1 MLAKQTSQS
10 TFRQPISWMG
20 LLTTTAVFSI
30 VTGAVLV
37 AFDSKR
43 PTSAA
48 AASTTV
54 ETASATSQ
62 SPLGLRVTSRKQQ
75 VEIRWDHNSRPV
87 TSASKAVMKIT
98 EGETTELIRL
108 DHRDL
113 QDGFV
118 SYTPM
123 TKEVQVRFV
132 VIAPDGTSVSE
143 SARVVAIP

>member
-30 VTGAVLV
+30 VTGAVV
-37 AFDSKR
+37 VGFDSKH
-43 PTSAA
+43 PTSA

-123 TKEVQVRFV
+123 TKEVQVRFD

>member
-10 TFRQPISWMG
+10 TFKQPISWMG
-20 LLTTTAVFSI
+20 LLTTTAVFSV
-30 VTGAVLV
+30 VTGAVV
-37 AFDSKR
+37 VGFDSKH
-43 PTSAA
+43 PTSA

-87 TSASKAVMKIT
+87 TNASKAVMKIT

>member
-30 VTGAVLV
+30 VTGAVV
-37 AFDSKR
+37 VGFDSKH
-43 PTSAA
+43 PTSA

-87 TSASKAVMKIT
+87 TNASKAVMKIT

>member
-10 TFRQPISWMG
+10 TFKQPISWMG
-20 LLTTTAVFSI
+20 LLTTTAVFSV
-30 VTGAVLV
+30 VTGAVV
-37 AFDSKR
+37 VGFDSKH
-43 PTSAA
+43 PTSA

-123 TKEVQVRFV
+123 TKEVQVRFD

>member
-10 TFRQPISWMG
+10 TFKQPISWMG
-20 LLTTTAVFSI
+20 LLTTTAVFSV
-30 VTGAVLV
+30 VTGAVV
-37 AFDSKR
+37 VGFDSKH
-43 PTSAA
+43 PTSA

-87 TSASKAVMKIT
+87 TNASKAVMKIT

-123 TKEVQVRFV
+123 TKEVQVRFD

>member
-10 TFRQPISWMG
+10 TFKQPISWMG
-20 LLTTTAVFSI
+20 LLTTTAVFSV
-30 VTGAVLV
+30 VTGAVV
-37 AFDSKR
+37 VGFDSKR
-43 PTSAA
+43 PTSA

-87 TSASKAVMKIT
+87 TNASKAVMKIT

>member
-20 LLTTTAVFSI
+20 LLTTTAVFSV
-30 VTGAVLV
+30 VTGAVV
-37 AFDSKR
+37 VGFDSKH
-43 PTSAA
+43 PTSA

-87 TSASKAVMKIT
+87 TNASKAVMKIT

-123 TKEVQVRFV
+123 TKEVQVRFD

>member
-20 LLTTTAVFSI
+20 LLTTTAVFSV
-30 VTGAVLV
+30 VTGAVV
-37 AFDSKR
+37 VGFDSKH
-43 PTSAA
+43 PTSA

-123 TKEVQVRFV
+123 TKEVQVRFD